1 MMNIYFPDEEIL
13 VNDLLFMC
21 YMVERVARKV
31 KQPNKY
37 VVNTIGRAQ
46 LMHLISVANVLH
58 SMNPLQVESEWIEQ
72 YHLQEGTYDV
82 ENVDSS
88 LCEHIPSP
96 MDIGKVYTRLIVDTL
111 NKEENYI
118 DGLLR
123 VYNHEI
129 CQIIDNYNASAYYE
143 PSYVIE
149 RAYYNGGF

>member
-37 VVNTIGRAQ
+37 VVNTIGRDQ

-82 ENVDSS
+82 EFVDSS

>member
-1 MMNIYFPDEEIL
+1 MKNIYFPDEEIL

-37 VVNTIGRAQ
+37 VVNTIGRDQ

-88 LCEHIPSP
+88 LCERIPSP

>member
-21 YMVERVARKV
+21 YMIERVARKV

-37 VVNTIGRAQ
+37 VVKCIGREQ

-58 SMNPLQVESEWIEQ
+58 SMNPLQVESEWINQ
-72 YHLQEGTYDV
+72 YNMEIGAYDV

-88 LCEHIPSP
+88 LCENIPSA
-96 MDIGKVYTRLIVDTL
+96 MDMGKVYTRLIVDTL
-111 NKEENYI
+111 NKEENFV
-118 DGLLR
+118 DGLIR

>member
-37 VVNTIGRAQ
+37 VVNTIGRDQ

-72 YHLQEGTYDV
+72 YHLQEGSYDV

-118 DGLLR
+118 DVLLR

-149 RAYYNGGF
+149 RAYYYGGF

>member
-1 MMNIYFPDEEIL
+1 MNIYFPDEEIL

-21 YMVERVARKV
+21 YMVEKVARKV

-37 VVNTIGRAQ
+37 VVNTIGRDQ

-58 SMNPLQVESEWIEQ
+58 SMNPLQVESEWIDQ
-72 YHLQEGTYDV
+72 YHLQEGIYDV

>member
-1 MMNIYFPDEEIL
+1 MKNIYFPDEEIL

-37 VVNTIGRAQ
+37 VVNTIGRDQ

-58 SMNPLQVESEWIEQ
+58 SMNPLQVESEWIDQ

-82 ENVDSS
+82 ENVDFS

>member
-37 VVNTIGRAQ
+37 VVNTIGRDQ

-58 SMNPLQVESEWIEQ
+58 SMNPLQV
-72 YHLQEGTYDV
+72 EGTYDV

>member
-37 VVNTIGRAQ
+37 VVNTIGRDQ

-58 SMNPLQVESEWIEQ
+58 SMNPLQVESEWIDQ

-82 ENVDSS
+82 ENVDFS